1 MAGESKCPMGFGGST
16 HQVEEQVPKVLD
28 KPVAGGGA
36 AVQDWWPNNLK
47 LNLLHQHSPAANP
60 LGPSFDYAAAFNQLD
75 LGAVKADLR
84 DLMTDSQDWWP
95 ADWGHYGPFF
105 IRMAWHSAGTYR
117 VGDGRGGAC
126 SANQRFAP
134 VNSWPD
140 NGNLDKARRLL
151 LPLKLKYGARLSWAD
166 LIILAGNVALESMG
180 VHTFGY
186 AGGRED
192 IFEPEEDI
200 YWGPEFE
207 WLGDKRYADPA
218 DRSSLQPP
226 LAAVQMGWI
235 YVNPEGPNGKP
246 DPATSAHD
254 IRETFAR
261 MAMDDDETVA
271 LVAGGHTF
279 GKAHGAGSGDVGEP
293 PEGAAIEEQGFG
305 WKSGFGTGRGA
316 DTVTSGIEGAW
327 KPNPLTW
334 DMGYLATLLKYE
346 WELET
351 SPAGAKQWRPKN
363 CAPEDMVADAHGST
377 RHRPM
382 MTTADMGLRVDDKYR
397 AICERYLA
405 NPSDFADAFARA
417 WYKLTH
423 RDLGPKSR
431 LLGPEVPEETP
442 PWQDPVPPRAGPL
455 ISPVEIA
462 ALKRA
467 ILDSGMTV
475 GELVST
481 AWASASTFRGSDK
494 RGGAN
499 GGRIRLAPQRG
510 WEINHP
516 KQLDETLKV
525 YEKLQS
531 QFSGKVS
538 MADLI
543 VLGGCVGVEEA
554 ARRGG
559 VPIEVPFI
567 PGRTDASQE
576 QTDIDSM
583 AVLEPRYDAFRNYL
597 ANDLPSSVSPEE
609 LMVDKAQL
617 LTLSAPEMAVL
628 VAGMRV
634 LNTNYQH
641 STLGMFTDRPG
652 VLTNDFFV
660 NLLDMRTTWETNPE
674 ADGVFIGRDRSSGKE
689 KWQGSRVDLI
699 FGSNSQLRALA
710 EVYGSSDA
718 AAKFVADFVSAWSK
732 VMNLDRF
739 DVATAQRVAQRGRA
753 YSPDDVTPST
763 SSSLP
768 PEKKNLFSRLCPRCV
783 KVHVDDIGTN

>member
-1 MAGESKCPMGFGGST
+1 MGFGGST

-84 DLMTDSQDWWP
+84 ELMTDSQDWWP

-235 YVNPEGPNGKP
+235 YVNPE
-246 DPATSAHD
+246 
-254 IRETFAR
+254 
-261 MAMDDDETVA
+261 V
-271 LVAGGHTF
+271 
-279 GKAHGAGSGDVGEP
+279 
-293 PEGAAIEEQGFG
+293 
-305 WKSGFGTGRGA
+305 
-316 DTVTSGIEGAW
+316 
-327 KPNPLTW
+327 
-334 DMGYLATLLKYE
+334 
-346 WELET
+346 
-351 SPAGAKQWRPKN
+351 PAGAKQWRPKN

-442 PWQDPVPPRAGPL
+442 LWQDPVPPRAGPL